1 MKPNRYLISDY
12 MGLIKFKMSFMLA
25 FSSLFGFVLHLQ
37 KFSSHFILLFIGIL
51 LLSFG
56 CAVLNNFQDR
66 NRDKLYIR
74 TKYRPLAQGRISG
87 QIALLI
93 SIILICSGLILLHF
107 IDQLYSQ
114 GWYQII
120 LGILAVI
127 FYNGLYTNLKN
138 YPLTAI
144 IVGAICGTLPVYMG
158 WMFAGGG
165 FSDLSIWMICFSWML
180 WQIPHS
186 WLIILNETS
195 EIQCFQNMSILRVFN
210 QHQLIRII
218 WLWMF
223 SFFIVIS
230 YIALI
235 SMKFNM
241 LISAIFFLITG
252 GIFIVFSAYLFLST
266 NYMRFKFLFHQ
277 INAYILFL
285 ILFTSINHF

>member
-1 MKPNRYLISDY
+1 MKPNRYLISDF
-12 MGLIKFKMSFMLA
+12 MDLIKFKMSFMLA
-25 FSSLFGFVLHLQ
+25 LSSLFGFVLYLQ
-37 KFSSHFILLFIGIL
+37 QFSSHFIFLFIGIL

-87 QIALLI
+87 QIALLS

-107 IDQLYSQ
+107 IDQLFNER
-114 GWYQII
+114 WCQII
-120 LGILAVI
+120 FGILAVI

-165 FSDLSIWMICFSWML
+165 FFDLSIWMICFSWML

-186 WLIILNETS
+186 WLIILNEIS
-195 EIQCFQNMSILRVFN
+195 EIQYLQNMSILRIFN

-223 SFFIVIS
+223 SFFVIIS

-235 SMKFNM
+235 SMKFNII
-241 LISAIFFLITG
+241 ISVVFFLITG
-252 GIFIVFSAYLFLST
+252 GIFIVFSGYLFLST
-266 NYMRFKFLFHQ
+266 NDMKYKFLFHQ

>member
-1 MKPNRYLISDY
+1 MKTNRYLIADTIS
-12 MGLIKFKMSFMLA
+12 LIKFKMSFMLA
-25 FSSLFGFVLHLQ
+25 LSSLFGSVLHLK
-37 KFSSHFILLFIGIL
+37 KFSPHSILLFTGIL
-51 LLSFG
+51 VLSFG

-66 NRDKLYIR
+66 NRDKLFIR

-87 QIALLI
+87 QIGLVL
-93 SIILICSGLILLHF
+93 SIILICSGLIFLYF
-107 IDQLYSQ
+107 IDQLYNERWGQ
-114 GWYQII
+114 
-120 LGILAVI
+120 LFMGILAVI
-127 FYNGLYTNLKN
+127 FYNGLYTNLKK

-144 IVGAICGTLPVYMG
+144 ITGAICGTLPVYMG

-165 FSDLSIWMICFSWML
+165 FSDVSIWMICFSWML

-195 EIQCFQNMSILRVFN
+195 EIKRLRNMNVLRIFN

-218 WLWMF
+218 WLWVF

-230 YIALI
+230 YITLI
-235 SMKFNM
+235 SMEFDM
-241 LISAIFFLITG
+241 AVYAVFFLITA

-266 NYMRFKFLFHQ
+266 NDMKYKFLFHQ

-285 ILFTSINHF
+285 IVFTSINHF

>member
-1 MKPNRYLISDY
+1 
-12 MGLIKFKMSFMLA
+12 MLA

-37 KFSSHFILLFIGIL
+37 KSSSHFILLFIGIL

-87 QIALLI
+87 KIALLI

-195 EIQCFQNMSILRVFN
+195 EIKCSQNMSILRIFN

-223 SFFIVIS
+223 SFFVVIS
-230 YIALI
+230 LIALI
-235 SMKFNM
+235 SMKFNII
-241 LISAIFFLITG
+241 ISVVFFL
-252 GIFIVFSAYLFLST
+252 SC
-266 NYMRFKFLFHQ
+266 
-277 INAYILFL
+277 
-285 ILFTSINHF
+285 

>member
-1 MKPNRYLISDY
+1 MD
-12 MGLIKFKMSFMLA
+12 LIKFKMSFMLA
-25 FSSLFGFVLHLQ
+25 LSSLFGFVLHLQ
-37 KFSSHFILLFIGIL
+37 KFSSHFIFLFIGIL

-87 QIALLI
+87 QIALLS

-107 IDQLYSQ
+107 IDQLFNER
-114 GWYQII
+114 WCQII
-120 LGILAVI
+120 FGILAVI

-165 FSDLSIWMICFSWML
+165 FSDLPIWMICLSWML

-195 EIQCFQNMSILRVFN
+195 EIQCLQNMSILRIFN

-223 SFFIVIS
+223 SFFVIIS

-235 SMKFNM
+235 SMKFNII
-241 LISAIFFLITG
+241 ISVVFFLITG
-252 GIFIVFSAYLFLST
+252 GIFIVFSGYLFLST
-266 NYMRFKFLFHQ
+266 NDMKYKFLFHQ

>member
-1 MKPNRYLISDY
+1 MD
-12 MGLIKFKMSFMLA
+12 LIKFKMSFMLA
-25 FSSLFGFVLHLQ
+25 LSSLFGFVLHLQ
-37 KFSSHFILLFIGIL
+37 KFSSHFIFLFIGIL
-51 LLSFG
+51 FLSFG

-87 QIALLI
+87 KIALMI
-93 SIILICSGLILLHF
+93 SISFICFGLVSLHF
-107 IDQLYSQ
+107 IDQFYNQRWHQLF
-114 GWYQII
+114 
-120 LGILAVI
+120 LGILAI
-127 FYNGLYTNLKN
+127 FLYNGLYTNLKH

-144 IVGAICGTLPVYMG
+144 VFGAICGTIPVYMG

-165 FSDLSIWMICFSWML
+165 FSDLTIWMICFSWIL

-186 WLIILNETS
+186 WLIILNEIS
-195 EIQCFQNMSILRVFN
+195 EIQYLQNMSILRIFN

-223 SFFIVIS
+223 SFFVVIS
-230 YIALI
+230 FIALI

-241 LISAIFFLITG
+241 VVSAVFFLITG
-252 GIFIVFSAYLFLST
+252 GIFIVFSGYLFLST
-266 NYMRFKFLFHQ
+266 NDMKYKLLFHQ

>member
-1 MKPNRYLISDY
+1 
-12 MGLIKFKMSFMLA
+12 MLA
-25 FSSLFGFVLHLQ
+25 LSSLFGFVLHLQ
-37 KFSSHFILLFIGIL
+37 KFSSHFIFLFIGIL
-51 LLSFG
+51 FLSFG

-87 QIALLI
+87 KIALMI
-93 SIILICSGLILLHF
+93 SISFICFGLVSLHF
-107 IDQLYSQ
+107 IDQFYNQRWHQLF
-114 GWYQII
+114 
-120 LGILAVI
+120 LGILAI
-127 FYNGLYTNLKN
+127 FLYNGLYTNLKH

-144 IVGAICGTLPVYMG
+144 VFGAICGTIPVYMG

-165 FSDLSIWMICFSWML
+165 FSDLTIWMICFSWIL

-186 WLIILNETS
+186 WLIILNEIS
-195 EIQCFQNMSILRVFN
+195 EIQYLQNMSILRIFN

-223 SFFIVIS
+223 SFFVVIS
-230 YIALI
+230 FIALI

-241 LISAIFFLITG
+241 VVSAVFFLITG
-252 GIFIVFSAYLFLST
+252 GIFIVFSGYLFLST
-266 NYMRFKFLFHQ
+266 NDMKYKLLFHQ